1 MSPVPLRAVLE
12 QGSAV
17 DFAVD
22 LAMGFAQ
29 RRAKA
34 GPLQAVLRGKA
45 QARTWLPAIGAFS
58 DRIGNLTASD
68 SAAKGKTSRSHK
80 TSS

>member
-1 MSPVPLRAVLE
+1 MNPVQLRAALE
-12 QGSAV
+12 QGSV
-17 DFAVD
+17 VGF
-22 LAMGFAQ
+22 AMGFAQ
-29 RRAKA
+29 MRAKA

-45 QARTWLPAIGAFS
+45 QAQTYLPAIGAFS
-58 DRIGNLTASD
+58 GRNGNLTAWD